1 MHPEVTSPADC
12 TRELT
17 AEAVSFV
24 CQWHGGD
31 WRSIDPVHVK
41 SRGQILA
48 PSTRAGCISIL
59 RVFFRDLQEWD
70 LIPRRFDPMRSMVTP
85 KSLLALIGPNP
96 PDGRIIAE
104 IKDDKFVVNQNNYL
118 EMEQKNKSNLVIR
131 DQYGRTVLDV
141 TYINPTAVKISS
153 LVVYTPKRGPNGN
166 CV

>member
-1 MHPEVTSPADC
+1 
-12 TRELT
+12 
-17 AEAVSFV
+17 
-24 CQWHGGD
+24 
-31 WRSIDPVHVK
+31 
-41 SRGQILA
+41 
-48 PSTRAGCISIL
+48 
-59 RVFFRDLQEWD
+59 
-70 LIPRRFDPMRSMVTP
+70 MVTP